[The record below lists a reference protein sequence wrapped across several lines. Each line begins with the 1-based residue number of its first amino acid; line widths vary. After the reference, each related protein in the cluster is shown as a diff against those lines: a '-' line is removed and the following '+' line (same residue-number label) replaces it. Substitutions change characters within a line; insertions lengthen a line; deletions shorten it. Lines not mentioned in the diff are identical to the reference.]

1 MVTTKRDVR
10 KIRLF
15 KGNERY
21 DFVYDLR
28 YTAEL
33 QRVFGRYAVRPDLS
47 FTWYDAA
54 VLTEKV
60 REMR

>member
-1 MVTTKRDVR
+1 MMATERDVR
-10 KIRLF
+10 RIRLF

-21 DFVYDLR
+21 DFIFDPRHTTELLR
-28 YTAEL
+28 
-33 QRVFGRYAVRPDLS
+33 QFGRYAVRKDLS

-54 VLTEKV
+54 VLSQKV